1 MPSQPSWEACV
12 DDSAVALEV
21 CVENDPGALPIQP
34 FGERVLAVLD
44 SHPPEAL
51 AVEFNQ
57 VEGAATRFPM
67 IAAAV
72 EGLPVET
79 CLIEGEAIVVDVN
92 GLSQHAPLP
101 APRRH
106 F

>member
-1 MPSQPSWEACV
+1 MLV

-21 CVENDPGALPIQP
+21 CVENDPAALPIQP

-67 IAAAV
+67 MAAAV
-72 EGLPVET
+72 EGLPVER
-79 CLIEGEAIVVDVN
+79 LIEGEAIVVDVN